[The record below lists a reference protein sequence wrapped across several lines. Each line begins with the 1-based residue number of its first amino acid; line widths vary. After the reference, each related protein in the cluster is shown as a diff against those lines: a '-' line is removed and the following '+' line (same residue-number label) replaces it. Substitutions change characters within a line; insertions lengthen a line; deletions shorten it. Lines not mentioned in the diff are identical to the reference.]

1 MGTDVSKLLDL
12 GGSILDLIGKTS
24 QLFCLGLGQAGTN
37 LIISELQAQL
47 LDTALDS
54 IPASETVT
62 DRDVS
67 GETKVFWLED
77 LIGRGVVQDGL
88 GVDTS
93 LVGERTI
100 TTECIIRSGKV
111 EMQRESNLR
120 DRVHER
126 NVDLDGLSNQV
137 FDFTEHS
144 KVVLALDVFRV

>member
-67 GETKVFWLED
+67 GETKVFRLED

-88 GVDTS
+88 GVNTS

-100 TTECIIRSGKV
+100 TTECILLYQAGRKADGK
-111 EMQRESNLR
+111 RL
-120 DRVHER
+120 
-126 NVDLDGLSNQV
+126 
-137 FDFTEHS
+137 T
-144 KVVLALDVFRV
+144 

>member
-1 MGTDVSKLLDL
+1 MGTNVSKLLDL
-12 GGSILDLIGKTS
+12 GSSILDLEREG
-24 QLFCLGLGQAGTN
+24 QLFGVGLGQASTN

-100 TTECIIRSGKV
+100 TTGCIVKSGKV
-111 EMQRESNLR
+111 EKQTESNLR

>member
-1 MGTDVSKLLDL
+1 MIDTEEGVDVVHRLGADIRELLDL
-12 GGSILDLIGKTS
+12 GGDILDLV
-24 QLFCLGLGQAGTN
+24 
-37 LIISELQAQL
+37 ISELEAEL
-47 LDTALDS
+47 LDTALDGV
-54 IPASETVT
+54 PASETVT

-88 GVDTS
+88 GVDTG

-100 TTECIIRSGKV
+100 TTGCIVKSGKV
-111 EMQRESNLR
+111 EGQTESNLR

>member
-1 MGTDVSKLLDL
+1 MGTNVSKLLDL
-12 GGSILDLIGKTS
+12 GSSILDLEREG
-24 QLFCLGLGQAGTN
+24 QLFGVGLGQASTN

-62 DRDVS
+62 NRNIS
-67 GETKVFWLED
+67 GETKVFRLEN

-88 GVDTS
+88 GVDTG

-100 TTECIIRSGKV
+100 TTECIFKSGKV
-111 EMQRESNLR
+111 EKQTESNLR

>member
-1 MGTDVSKLLDL
+1 M
-12 GGSILDLIGKTS
+12 
-24 QLFCLGLGQAGTN
+24 TN
-37 LIISELQAQL
+37 CN
-47 LDTALDS
+47 
-54 IPASETVT
+54 
-62 DRDVS
+62 VS
-67 GETKVFWLED
+67 GETKVFRLEN

-111 EMQRESNLR
+111 EMQRESDLR

-137 FDFTEHS
+137 LDFTKHG
-144 KVVLALDVFRV
+144 KVILALDVFRI